1 MLYNIV
7 LIHLFASFT
16 TDVEQICLSSEAMLS
31 DSGLTANDELL
42 LFIGRVVFVMM
53 MIIHLDIVT
62 HVRINCKMLVFFCLV
77 IEALKDGQTK
87 QVNFVAQACASSYR
101 WYTLRRLCT
110 FRNWQI
116 VTSPIKR

>member
-62 HVRINCKMLVFFCLV
+62 HVRIRCW
-77 IEALKDGQTK
+77 
-87 QVNFVAQACASSYR
+87 SS
-101 WYTLRRLCT
+101 
-110 FRNWQI
+110 
-116 VTSPIKR
+116 SA